1 LLDSLLQERIKMN
14 RQETTLKSNMK
25 KQSTGSLP
33 RTPMQLD
40 NTKMY
45 RSMSTSSAYS
55 SEFMSPTSPTLK
67 DLEGMRSANLKEL
80 NGRLIAYVDKV
91 RTLQQATD
99 VLDSIS
105 KNSGG
110 DNRMHEVKVEYER
123 EIEDWRFKYE
133 EILSLLN
140 KANAEATGLKQENKQ
155 VNASLLEKLAML
167 KEKEGILVS
176 MESEINELVYKL
188 NSLQSEKGKAAEQE
202 RLLSKEVGKLK
213 VDLSSSLKNLDKEKM
228 RNAELEARMKRIE
241 EEMRFNVQ
249 IVEKELVEERKKNN
263 IDLSALD
270 NKLKLE
276 YESRFKAELKKLR
289 KIYEDNTEK
298 ARAEYMTVH
307 SRKLTELQEQLNMER
322 SDNNSAGF
330 QLQDVLARISGM
342 KKRISELEQL
352 KLELEQRVAEMDQNL
367 NEQGASFR
375 AQMTSKEKE
384 IVSLQQTLS
393 SERTA
398 YEALMKLN
406 NDLDL
411 EIDVYRSII
420 DAELDRMQ
428 SAAGFSFE
436 VKAKGSSDSSSD
448 SDKEDKRVY
457 RNMSKDSVDGR
468 KISSRKITTT
478 TRVSRSAK
486 TGYPV

>member
-1 LLDSLLQERIKMN
+1 MN
-14 RQETTLKSNMK
+14 RQESTLKSNIK
-25 KQSTGSLP
+25 SRQSTGSLP
-33 RTPMQLD
+33 RTPTALQLD
-40 NTKMY
+40 NSKMY
-45 RSMSTSSAYS
+45 RSMSTSSAYG
-55 SEFMSPTSPTLK
+55 SEYSPTIK

-91 RTLQQATD
+91 RMLQHSTD

-105 KNSGG
+105 KNSMGG
-110 DNRMHEVKVEYER
+110 ENRMQEVKIEYER
-123 EIEDWRFKYE
+123 EIDDWRLKYE

-140 KANAEATGLKQENKQ
+140 KAKSESGSLKQENKQ
-155 VNASLLEKLAML
+155 INGSLLEKVAML
-167 KEKEGILVS
+167 REKEGILVS
-176 MESEINELVYKL
+176 MEAEINELVFKL
-188 NSLQSEKGKAAEQE
+188 NALQSEKGKSAEQE
-202 RLLSKEVGKLK
+202 KLLSKEIGKLK

-228 RNAELEARMKRIE
+228 RNAEMEAKLKRME
-241 EEMRFNVQ
+241 EEMRFSVQ

-270 NKLKLE
+270 SKLKME

-298 ARAEYMTVH
+298 ARNEYMTVH
-307 SRKLTELQEQLNMER
+307 SSKLTELQGQLNLER
-322 SDNNSAGF
+322 SQNNSAGF
-330 QLQDVLARISGM
+330 QLQDVLAKISSL
-342 KKRISELEQL
+342 KKRIGELEQA
-352 KLELEQRVAEMDQNL
+352 KLELEQRVAGMDQSL

-375 AQMTSKEKE
+375 AQMMAKEKE
-384 IVSLQQTLS
+384 ITSLQQTLTT
-393 SERTA
+393 ERTA

-428 SAAGFSFE
+428 SASGFSID
-436 VKAKGSSDSSSD
+436 VQRGSSDSSSD
-448 SDKEDKRVY
+448 SDKEEKRGY

-468 KISSRKITTT
+468 KIASRKITTT
-478 TRVSRSAK
+478 TRISRAAK
-486 TGYPV
+486 TGF